1 MSDKG
6 NRMRSESYW
15 LDTAPDFTG
24 AQDGAVE
31 GQADVVVVGGGF
43 TGLAAARALA
53 LKGASVVVLD
63 AGRVIGEASGRNGG
77 QCNTGVAQDYAS
89 LSATLGAD
97 QAREYYKAYESA
109 VQSVVTVVEQES
121 IACDIKRNGKL
132 KLAAK
137 PGHYEGLARTCE
149 LIRREVDAD
158 VELLSAQDVRSEI
171 DSNEFHG
178 GLLQRNG
185 VQMHVGRFGLGL
197 ADAAVRHGAKVYQ
210 GATVKDW
217 KANRGGFVVNTS
229 KGLFRPAGVA
239 GDRRLP
245 AWRVGLV
252 SPTHRAGRQFR
263 DRHRSVAA
271 GADQPAVPSAARLR
285 DSRLIGNYFRLTPD
299 NRLLFGGRAR
309 FAMSNS
315 SSDAK
320 SGKVLQA
327 AMVQMFPQLAHVKVD
342 YCWGGLV
349 DMTSDRLPRAG
360 EHNGVFYSMGYSGH
374 GVQMSVHMGQVMAEV
389 MEGKAQAN
397 PWKDLNWPA
406 IPGHFGKPWFLPLV
420 GAYYRYQ
427 DSRH

>member
-1 MSDKG
+1 MH
-6 NRMRSESYW
+6 SESYW
-15 LDTAPDFTG
+15 LDTAPAFTG
-24 AQDGAVE
+24 ACEGAVE
-31 GQADVVVVGGGF
+31 GQADVVIVGGGF

-53 LKGASVVVLD
+53 LKGASVVVLE

-89 LSATLGAD
+89 LSQSLGAG

-109 VQSVVTVVEQES
+109 VQSVVDVIEQER

-158 VELLSAQDVRSEI
+158 VELLSAQDVRAEI
-171 DSNEFHG
+171 DSDEFHG

-185 VQMHVGRFGLGL
+185 VQIHVGRFGVGL
-197 ADAAVRHGAKVYQ
+197 ADAAVRHGARVYQ
-210 GATVKDW
+210 AALVKDW
-217 KANRGGFVVNTS
+217 KARGNGFVVNTS
-229 KGLFRPAGVA
+229 KGSIQAGQVLLATGVCQHGGLGWYRRRIVPVGSFVIATEVLPQELIDRLFPN
-239 GDRRLP
+239 RR
-245 AWRVGLV
+245 AYV
-252 SPTHRAGRQFR
+252 T
-263 DRHRSVAA
+263 
-271 GADQPAVPSAARLR
+271 
-285 DSRLIGNYFRLTPD
+285 SRLIGNYFRLTPD

-327 AMVQMFPQLAHVKVD
+327 AMVQMFPQLAHVKID

-360 EHNGVFYSMGYSGH
+360 EHDGVFYSMGYSGH
-374 GVQMSVHMGQVMAEV
+374 GVQMSVHMGQVMAQV
-389 MEGKAQAN
+389 MDGKAQAN
-397 PWKDLNWPA
+397 PWRDLSWPA

-427 DSRH
+427 DSRY